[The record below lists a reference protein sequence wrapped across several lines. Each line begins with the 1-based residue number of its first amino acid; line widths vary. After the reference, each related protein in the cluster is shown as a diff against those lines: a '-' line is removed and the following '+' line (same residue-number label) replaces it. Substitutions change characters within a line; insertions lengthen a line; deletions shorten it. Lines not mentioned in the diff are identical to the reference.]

1 MSGRN
6 PVVATASRIVGTL
19 IIIATTSTAIAEP
32 IVIHDSGN
40 TRPITDY
47 LFPPRPESLPQF
59 NAPPPIPNAES
70 LLSRIF
76 PVHTEEM
83 TPGAVRGK
91 SVDLPQLPRPIF
103 LIGTDDRSRNWLIQH
118 RDRLREVQAVG
129 LVVEALNEHEFRAIE
144 QIAQG
149 LDLAPAPA
157 SELAKQFNLRHYP
170 VLIGR
175 NRIEQ

>member
-1 MSGRN
+1 MSGEN
-6 PVVATASRIVGTL
+6 SVVATAGWIIVAG
-19 IIIATTSTAIAEP
+19 IIMATTSTAIADP
-32 IVIHDSGN
+32 IVIHDSKN

-47 LFPPRPESLPQF
+47 LFLPRPESLAQF
-59 NAPPPIPNAES
+59 TATPPIPNPES

-83 TPGAVRGK
+83 TPGAIQPR
-91 SVDLPQLPRPIF
+91 SVNLPQIPRPIF

-118 RDRLREVQAVG
+118 RERLRELQAVG
-129 LVVEALNEHEFRAIE
+129 LVVEVFNEQEFHAIE
-144 QIAQG
+144 QIARG